1 MSKKAAGRDLTQE
14 EINNILSKNNNKTI
28 GRLATDEDIKFIEE
42 ELIKFIQK
50 NTYPN
55 TTDQQYIVS
64 LQKLL
69 NHISDYNVTIND
81 TFSESIICTFISKE
95 KKLITDDDLID
106 IQFITI
112 HKE

>member
-1 MSKKAAGRDLTQE
+1 MTKESAERDLTQE
-14 EINNILSKNNNKTI
+14 EIERILIQNNHETI

-55 TTDQQYIVS
+55 TTHQQFIVS

-69 NHISDYNVTIND
+69 DHISDYIVTIND
-81 TFSESIICTFISKE
+81 TFSDSIICTFKSKE
-95 KKLITDDDLID
+95 KKHITNDLND